1 MARKA
6 KEGNLFTSLGSL
18 GWPVFLG
25 GWATGAYFLLLLR
38 GPLHSEFLIRYTASH
53 PINMTE
59 VALFF
64 VGMAALICKL
74 VTLLG
79 EMKSSTLIELPEPVD
94 GLSTE
99 ETCQELLEKLDQL
112 PARAQTT
119 YLGKRLRSVVQTVS
133 RRGLAD
139 GIDEDLRYHADLDI
153 GRQQDSYG
161 LVRIAIWA
169 IPMLGFLGTV
179 VGITMALGDFA
190 NQLGVGEAGGD
201 LNSSMKGLLAGL
213 YVAFDTTA
221 LALALAM
228 FMMFLQ
234 FTLERMESQ
243 LLSSVDDRAATELA
257 GRFEQLGAARDPVVA
272 SVTRMSASLVRSI
285 ESLGERQAEVWR
297 STVEETGRLFSDSL
311 ANTLDHSLQTFAHSL
326 GKQEENALGQLQN
339 RLGHWQAALE
349 QNASLLAAQQQEILR
364 QSELLAQVANAT
376 GDVAKLETVLNRNL
390 ETLAGSKNFED
401 TVMSLAA
408 AIQLLSTRLKQ
419 TSGASIELPS
429 ARKSRDKAA

>member
-1 MARKA
+1 MARRPKS
-6 KEGNLFTSLGSL
+6 GNLFASLGSL

-25 GWATGAYFLLLLR
+25 GWATAAYFVLLFR
-38 GPLHSEFLIRYTASH
+38 GPFRSEFLIRYTAGH

-64 VGMAALICKL
+64 IGMAALACKL
-74 VTLLG
+74 ATLWT
-79 EMKSSTLIELPEPVD
+79 EMKASGAIELPEPAE

-99 ETCQELLEKLDQL
+99 ETCQEILTKLDEL

-119 YLGKRLRSVVQTVS
+119 YLGKRLRAVVQTVA

-153 GRQQDSYG
+153 GSQQDSYG

-179 VGITMALGDFA
+179 VGITIALGDFG
-190 NQLGVGEAGGD
+190 NQLGSGGGGD
-201 LNSSMKGLLAGL
+201 LNSSMTGLLAGL

-228 FMMFLQ
+228 FLMFIQ

-243 LLSSVDDRAATELA
+243 LLSSVDDRAAAELA
-257 GRFEQLGAARDPVVA
+257 GRFEQLGASRDPVVA
-272 SVTRMSASLVRSI
+272 SVTRMSAALVRSI
-285 ESLGERQAEVWR
+285 ESLGERQAEIWR
-297 STVEETGRLFSDSL
+297 STVEETGRVFSESL
-311 ANTLDHSLQTFAHSL
+311 TGTLERTLTGFAESLGGQEERALEHLQT
-326 GKQEENALGQLQN
+326 K
-339 RLGHWQAALE
+339 LGHWRAALD

-364 QSELLAQVANAT
+364 QSELLAQVASAT
-376 GDVAKLETVLNRNL
+376 GDVAKLESVLNRNL

-419 TSGASIELPS
+419 SGASTIELPS
-429 ARKSRDKAA
+429 KKTREKAA